1 MFKDSSEEFADDVRK
16 MMIHFNLPYIEIT
29 VHNESEA
36 DKPTSPLT
44 HISHKIE
51 ALVNALL
58 GDVMF
63 AGMEEGS
70 FMLNHFENQIED
82 LMTFSSYLRMKHEK
96 DKLEKVTRDKL
107 KELLEERKRNEV
119 PLPSVFSEAL
129 DEILAK
135 HKKRGNKN
143 PLPRKDNETE

>member
-1 MFKDSSEEFADDVRK
+1 
-16 MMIHFNLPYIEIT
+16 MIHFNLPYIEIT

-107 KELLEERKRNEV
+107 KELLEERKHNEV

-129 DEILAK
+129 DEILATQ
-135 HKKRGNKN
+135 
-143 PLPRKDNETE
+143 DN